1 MENITDEMWNEARE
15 NTKNISDKYGFNVK
29 IAKCCESSEG
39 SFVGG
44 QFIGNCYEHILR
56 CSCGNLFINLKLL

>member
-44 QFIGNCYEHILR
+44 QFIGNCY
-56 CSCGNLFINLKLL
+56 